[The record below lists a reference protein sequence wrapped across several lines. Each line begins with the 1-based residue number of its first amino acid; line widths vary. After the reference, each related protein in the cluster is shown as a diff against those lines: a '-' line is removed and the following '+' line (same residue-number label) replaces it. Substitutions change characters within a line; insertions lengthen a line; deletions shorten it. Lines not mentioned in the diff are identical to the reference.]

1 MKNKPLETFQTF
13 YNMNPEKRIE
23 NTLLVDYLAANRCI
37 KTASDTPPV
46 KDYYYLS
53 KTRKHTEG
61 TYGITTPLH
70 QWFPSSLQI
79 SSMCRAL
86 TSLYAW
92 KWTQN
97 DELNYRT
104 LAFFV
109 CSTRRRIYINP
120 TATNRKNSMILHG
133 ENLIIMADG
142 VALAA
147 SKSCTINVKANT
159 LDVSS
164 DNDGDWEHHIPG
176 RKSWDVSTSHL
187 FVTEENAAVLKN
199 SIRKV
204 GVSFTLQFTVIGDT
218 SDTMTGTCHLHTV

>member
-1 MKNKPLETFQTF
+1 
-13 YNMNPEKRIE
+13 
-23 NTLLVDYLAANRCI
+23 
-37 KTASDTPPV
+37 
-46 KDYYYLS
+46 
-53 KTRKHTEG
+53 
-61 TYGITTPLH
+61 
-70 QWFPSSLQI
+70 
-79 SSMCRAL
+79 
-86 TSLYAW
+86 
-92 KWTQN
+92 
-97 DELNYRT
+97 
-104 LAFFV
+104 
-109 CSTRRRIYINP
+109 
-120 TATNRKNSMILHG
+120 MILHG

-218 SDTMTGTCHLHTV
+218 SDTMTGTATCIQFSVTGTKNSLATGSFKWKGTGPLE